1 MVTAIV
7 LITCEVDSVAGDWD
21 LAAIVR
27 VGSHD
32 DLAATV
38 TNHIRKT
45 PGVATTNTLIAF
57 RTYSRHDLDSMFS
70 VGFEGQGVRV
80 LRARVSTS
88 SPIVSR
94 PRPSSTSRVVCEPV
108 NGSSPVPVCEVP
120 PAAVPPEDDP
130 VLMSMA
136 MRDGLL
142 SSSTLN
148 GTRWSTPRP

>member
-7 LITCEVDSVAGDWD
+7 LITCEVDRTSETAETLADLDGISEVYSVAGDWD

-70 VGFEGQGVRV
+70 VGFEAAGQPDWQESGSRAGPVAREHGGPGARWPGSTVVR
-80 LRARVSTS
+80 A
-88 SPIVSR
+88 
-94 PRPSSTSRVVCEPV
+94 C
-108 NGSSPVPVCEVP
+108 GSCG
-120 PAAVPPEDDP
+120 PE
-130 VLMSMA
+130 
-136 MRDGLL
+136 
-142 SSSTLN
+142 
-148 GTRWSTPRP
+148 

>member
-7 LITCEVDSVAGDWD
+7 LITCEVDRTSETAEILADLDGISEVYSVAGDWD
-21 LAAIVR
+21 LAAVVR

-70 VGFEGQGVRV
+70 VGFGAAGQ
-80 LRARVSTS
+80 
-88 SPIVSR
+88 P
-94 PRPSSTSRVVCEPV
+94 
-108 NGSSPVPVCEVP
+108 
-120 PAAVPPEDDP
+120 D
-130 VLMSMA
+130 
-136 MRDGLL
+136 
-142 SSSTLN
+142 
-148 GTRWSTPRP
+148 

>member
-7 LITCEVDSVAGDWD
+7 LITCEVDRTSETAETLADLAGISEVYSVAGDWD

-38 TNHIRKT
+38 T
-45 PGVATTNTLIAF
+45 
-57 RTYSRHDLDSMFS
+57 
-70 VGFEGQGVRV
+70 
-80 LRARVSTS
+80 
-88 SPIVSR
+88 R

>member
-7 LITCEVDSVAGDWD
+7 LITCEVDRTSETAETLADLDGISEVYSVAGDWD

-45 PGVATTNTLIAF
+45 PGVATTN
-57 RTYSRHDLDSMFS
+57 
-70 VGFEGQGVRV
+70 
-80 LRARVSTS
+80 
-88 SPIVSR
+88 
-94 PRPSSTSRVVCEPV
+94 
-108 NGSSPVPVCEVP
+108 
-120 PAAVPPEDDP
+120 P

-148 GTRWSTPRP
+148 GTLWSTPRP